1 MAEWGVVAVGVVGPA
16 AAVGARLGPHDGYD
30 RDRVGV
36 WSYARFRAARCG
48 WESQVGAQLCVLCRS
63 SLGMEADVAERENA
77 DCCRAKRGHG
87 MDLRRVFGHAAPL
100 GLRTHSRV
108 ARMPSVI
115 VLVRFMRFPSK
126 LVYEGYGVLRSRR
139 WAPRQARPSATRMPP
154 RPARNPM
161 SIRRGKHRRF
171 RARGPAR
178 EVGACAKSVSRASD
192 GTSMRQLSDT

>member
-36 WSYARFRAARCG
+36 WSYAPFRAARAGC
-48 WESQVGAQLCVLCRS
+48 ESQVGAQLSVLCPS
-63 SLGMEADVAERENA
+63 GLGMEADVAERENA

-108 ARMPSVI
+108 ARIPSVH
-115 VLVRFMRFPSK
+115 VLLTVIRFSSK
-126 LVYEGYGVLRSRR
+126 LV
-139 WAPRQARPSATRMPP
+139 
-154 RPARNPM
+154 
-161 SIRRGKHRRF
+161 
-171 RARGPAR
+171 
-178 EVGACAKSVSRASD
+178 
-192 GTSMRQLSDT
+192 